1 MEDYSKYYDLN
12 SYLFNE
18 VSRNYQ
24 KQGYIYAFDFFCI
37 IIWKANRAKTNI
49 FKKITKIAKSYDL
62 NKICEEITVNLYDIK
77 ANEEK
82 LKYLIE
88 HWQFGIPMASAI
100 LSVLF
105 PDDFTVYDVRVCQ
118 ILKKHG
124 NLINK
129 TNIEGIITG
138 YFEYVKDVINKIPKK
153 RHYERKMFFYGGNLS
168 FWNSLKILK
177 MVLLDLRKVNLKQEK
192 YN

>member
-18 VSRNYQ
+18 VSRKYQ
-24 KQGYIYAFDFFCI
+24 EQGYIYAFDFFCI

-82 LKYLIE
+82 LRYLIE

-138 YFEYVKDVINKIPKK
+138 YFEYVKDVIDKIPKK
-153 RHYERKMFFYGGNLS
+153 KTLREKDVFLWGESFFLELTQDIKDGFTRLEKS
-168 FWNSLKILK
+168 KLETK
-177 MVLLDLRKVNLKQEK
+177 KV
-192 YN
+192 

>member
-1 MEDYSKYYDLN
+1 MN

-18 VSRNYQ
+18 VSRKYQ
-24 KQGYIYAFDFFCI
+24 EQGYIYAFDFFCI
-37 IIWKANRAKTNI
+37 IIWKANRAKTNR

-82 LKYLIE
+82 LRYLIE

-138 YFEYVKDVINKIPKK
+138 YFEYVKDVIDKIPKK
-153 RHYERKMFFYGGNLS
+153 KTLRDKDVFLWGESFFLELTQDIKDGFARLEKSKLGT
-168 FWNSLKILK
+168 K
-177 MVLLDLRKVNLKQEK
+177 KV
-192 YN
+192 

>member
-1 MEDYSKYYDLN
+1 MDYSKYYDLN

-18 VSRNYQ
+18 VSRKYQ
-24 KQGYIYAFDFFCI
+24 EQGYIYAFDFFCI

-82 LKYLIE
+82 LRYLIE

-138 YFEYVKDVINKIPKK
+138 YFEYVKDVIDKIPKK
-153 RHYERKMFFYGGNLS
+153 KTLREKDVFLWGESFFLELTQDIKDGFARLEKS
-168 FWNSLKILK
+168 KLETK
-177 MVLLDLRKVNLKQEK
+177 KV
-192 YN
+192 